1 MNALSDAALA
11 RLRTAGTWPAFTS
24 DRYTAVEQLG
34 RGGMGTVYLARDAAL
49 GREVAIKIPNAL
61 ASTALERRLEIE
73 ARALAALEHPGIVPI
88 HDVGRLADGRLY
100 YVMKR
105 VQGRTLREYLVSEGD
120 VAARL
125 RVFERLCDPV
135 AFAHDRGVIHRDLK
149 PENVM
154 VGGFGEVT
162 IMDWGGARARDG
174 DSDAVGPDDEHLVI
188 GTDGFMAPEQA
199 RGNGH
204 VDHRA
209 DVYGLG
215 AMLFLMLTNQVPG
228 TDPAGV
234 LKRARVAKPL
244 AAICTKALA
253 ANPDDRYSTA
263 AALGEEI
270 ARHRAGLSVAAY
282 REGAIERLLR
292 FERTYRAAILLV
304 VGYIIMRALVA
315 FLANL

>member
-1 MNALSDAALA
+1 L
-11 RLRTAGTWPAFTS
+11 F
-24 DRYTAVEQLG
+24 
-34 RGGMGTVYLARDAAL
+34 
-49 GREVAIKIPNAL
+49 
-61 ASTALERRLEIE
+61 
-73 ARALAALEHPGIVPI
+73 
-88 HDVGRLADGRLY
+88 

-105 VQGRTLREYLVSEGD
+105 VQGRTLRQYLVDEPN

-125 RVFERLCDPV
+125 RAFERLCDPV

-154 VGGFGEVT
+154 VGEFGEVT
-162 IMDWGGARARDG
+162 IMDWGGARALGGGSESAGR
-174 DSDAVGPDDEHLVI
+174 DDENLVI

-199 RGNGH
+199 RGNRH

-215 AMLFLMLTNQVPG
+215 AMLFLMLTNDVPAA
-228 TDPAGV
+228 DPAGV
-234 LKRARVAKPL
+234 LRRVRVAKPL
-244 AAICTKALA
+244 AAICSKALA
-253 ANPDDRYSTA
+253 ANPDDRYATA

-282 REGAIERLLR
+282 REGPIERLLR

-315 FLANL
+315 FLAGW